1 MNYTQLRSLLT
12 HWLLRTGDDSFGERL
27 PEFILLAEAAMER
40 RLRVPE
46 LEKIATIDI
55 GAESA
60 IYPLPVDF
68 QRHISMHFVSA
79 TVPANV
85 PSGRVINAMEL
96 HALQQQYR
104 EMPNGAPRAYALWGN
119 QILFGPRPDADYR
132 LELVYYSRLPA
143 LGDATPT
150 NAVLDRYP
158 DLYLYSTLVEALPT
172 IGGDPALVAGY
183 LAQASNRL
191 EQAVAQLNA
200 DNVGSKYA
208 QARVQG
214 RRPSGQ

>member
-1 MNYTQLRSLLT
+1 MNYTQLRSLVT

-27 PEFILLAEAAMER
+27 PEFIRLAEASLER

-46 LEKIATIDI
+46 LERIATINI
-55 GAESA
+55 NAQSA
-60 IYPLPVDF
+60 IYPVPVDF
-68 QRHISMHFVSA
+68 QRQISMHFVSA
-79 TVPANV
+79 TPPASV
-85 PSGRVINAMEL
+85 APGRVINAMEL

-104 EMPNGAPRAYALWGN
+104 EFPAGTPKAYAIWGN
-119 QILFGPRPDADYR
+119 QILFGPIPDGQYR
-132 LELVYYSRLPA
+132 LELVYYARLEA
-143 LGDATPT
+143 LSETVPT
-150 NAVLDRYP
+150 NAVLQRYP

-172 IGGDPALVAGY
+172 IGGDPTLIAGY
-183 LAQASNRL
+183 LTQASDRL
-191 EQAVAQLNA
+191 DQAVSQLNA